1 MLIRVVRCC
10 SLLLVAALFG
20 QAALGGDLDLLA
32 WYESKNKGLK
42 TVRANVRQVR
52 NLPFLKQPLVS
63 EGSVSLDEH
72 RLVWRIDRPEKT
84 TYTVT
89 SNTLTIRYE
98 DLDTV
103 RTIDLDKDPVLGS
116 IYANLREMLSGR
128 LDALETFFRFEP
140 QPKKKILALI
150 PKNETSF
157 PFKRLRILLGEEGQ
171 IRVIRFDGFKDEW
184 TEIQFTNVRRTFHS
198 P

>member
-1 MLIRVVRCC
+1 MLTRVVRCC
-10 SLLLVAALFG
+10 SLLLVSALFG
-20 QAALGGDLDLLA
+20 HAAFGGNPDLLA
-32 WYESKNKGLK
+32 WYESKNRGLK
-42 TVRANVRQVR
+42 TVKANVRQVR

-63 EGSVSLDEH
+63 EGTVSVDEH
-72 RLVWRIDRPEKT
+72 QLVWRIDRPERT
-84 TYTVT
+84 TYTV
-89 SNTLTIRYE
+89 SSHTLTIRYE
-98 DLDTV
+98 DLNTV
-103 RTIDLDKDPVLGS
+103 RTVDLDKDPVLGS

-128 LDALETFFRFEP
+128 LDALEAFFRFEP

-150 PKNETSF
+150 PKNEAVL
-157 PFKRLRILLGEEGQ
+157 PFKRLRILFGEEGQ